1 MALSCHHCLRNI
13 DFPGEQPSFCP
24 YCGQSLACST
34 VSTDSLTERDLDETA
49 DFHRLEVTAAM
60 VVSAPLTIRLP
71 ESVGGYRLIR
81 KLGQGGM
88 GSVHEAEDSTSGR
101 RVAVKLIAPEHTASA
116 IAVERF
122 LQEGRLASAITHPRC
137 VFVLAAD
144 QSEGWPFI
152 VMELMPGHTLKDL
165 VETQGPL
172 PQGEAVRKI
181 MDVIEGLEE
190 AHKLGVI
197 HRDVKPSNC
206 FLEAEGRVKVGDF
219 GLSKSLIGSDA
230 DLTRTGSFLG
240 TPHYA
245 SPEQIKGEPIDA
257 RSDVY
262 SVAATLYFLLTGKP
276 PHHAN
281 DAAVAL
287 ARIVSDDAP
296 AIRTLRPEVWSALDE
311 VVMRGLERDRKRR
324 YRSLEE
330 FREALAPFLPGRV
343 ALGRFGLRAGAYAID
358 WLILAILINLSLVAT
373 IEIIGDRPFYRLTQ
387 LRFHTWHIEW
397 ISSLVWFAYFGLCEV
412 FGPATLGK
420 RILRLRVTSITRG
433 GPASKG
439 EAIVRVL
446 VFAAIVML
454 PRKLFATFLG
464 LTDQNSVEFVSIE
477 SGVQILSV
485 VLLLVTARA
494 SNGYRGIHE
503 LLSGTAVVGL
513 PGKFRRQ
520 WGRNRPEPS
529 PLTLLE
535 VRPDQM
541 PRMLGT
547 FAIRGALVWT
557 SERRLLLGEDSGL
570 GRPVWIVLRPP
581 GEAPE
586 SRARRDVGRI
596 ARPRW
601 LAAGEHDGWSWEAF
615 VAPGGHPLPHFVRP
629 GHGLEWPE
637 VRSLLD
643 DLAAELDAACDDATL
658 PEGLALDRVWVQPDG
673 RVLLLDR
680 PLDPLAGPAAEIASG
695 DPQERALELLRQV
708 AICGLSGKTPG
719 DPAQPTPVGA
729 PVPGHAIDGL
739 ARLCRLSAP
748 YTNVAQFR
756 ADLEATRNLG
766 PELSRVQLFG
776 YAAYKLLVTEL
787 KALLPSTIVVLFF
800 IALTVL
806 SGSEIEIPDED
817 VIDRVLII
825 QSTFWVLVAML
836 LRQGVGGML
845 FGLTIIRADGRPATR
860 LRLAWR
866 EAVVWLPLLIADPLF
881 EFLPADGWLRWV
893 RFLGTPAVAILIPV
907 VLVVHFL
914 LVRGR
919 FLNDRLAGT
928 AVVPR

>member
-1 MALSCHHCLRNI
+1 MALSCHHCRRNI
-13 DFPGEQPSFCP
+13 DFLGDHVSFCP
-24 YCGQSLACST
+24 YCGQSLATSVGST
-34 VSTDSLTERDLDETA
+34 ESLTERDLDETT
-49 DFHRLEVTAAM
+49 DYHRLEVTAAM
-60 VVSAPLTIRLP
+60 VVSASSTLRLP
-71 ESVGGYRLIR
+71 ESIGGYRLIR

-101 RVAVKLIAPEHTASA
+101 RVAIKLIAPEHTASA

-144 QSEGWPFI
+144 QSDGWPFI

-165 VETQGPL
+165 VETQGPMA
-172 PQGEAVRKI
+172 QGEAVRKI

-245 SPEQIKGEPIDA
+245 SPEQIKGEPIDE

-287 ARIVSDDAP
+287 ARIVSSDAP
-296 AIRTLRPEVWSALDE
+296 SVRSVRPEVWSALDQ

-330 FREALAPFLPGRV
+330 LREALAPFLPGRV

-358 WLILAILINLSLVAT
+358 WMLVAILSNLLLLAFIDFET
-373 IEIIGDRPFYRLTQ
+373 DRAVYRFTGV
-387 LRFHTWHIEW
+387 RFHTGHIEW
-397 ISSLVWFAYFGLCEV
+397 VSFVSLLGYLSLFEV
-412 FGPATLGK
+412 LGPASPGK
-420 RILRLRVTSITRG
+420 RLLRLRIASIADG
-433 GPASKG
+433 GRTKIR
-439 EAIVRVL
+439 EAIIRL
-446 VFAAIVML
+446 MAFIGIVIL
-454 PRKLFATFLG
+454 PRKL
-464 LTDQNSVEFVSIE
+464 LTLFFETTHENAVEFVSIE
-477 SGVQILSV
+477 TVVQILSIV
-485 VLLLVTARA
+485 VVICTARA
-494 SNGYRGIHE
+494 SNGFRGIHE
-503 LLSGTAVVGL
+503 LLSGTAVFGL
-513 PGKFRRQ
+513 PGTFRRR
-520 WGRNRPEPS
+520 WGGNRPRPA

-535 VRPDQM
+535 VRPDEM
-541 PRMLGT
+541 PRVLGT
-547 FAIRGALVWT
+547 FTIRGALVWT

-581 GEAPE
+581 GECPE

-601 LAAGEHDGWSWEAF
+601 LAAGEHDSWSWEAF

-629 GHGLEWPE
+629 GRGLDWPE

-643 DLAAELDAACDDATL
+643 DLAAEVDAACDDDTL
-658 PEGLALDRVWVQPDG
+658 PDGLALDRVWVQPDG

-680 PLDPLAGPAAEIASG
+680 PLDPLAGPAAEITTG
-695 DPQERALELLRQV
+695 DPPERALELLRQV
-708 AICGLSGKTPG
+708 AICGLSGRTPG

-729 PVPGHAIDGL
+729 PVPGHAIASLG
-739 ARLCRLSAP
+739 RLCRLTMP
-748 YTNVAQFR
+748 YSNVAQFR

-766 PELSRVQLFG
+766 PELSRVQRLGF
-776 YAAYKLLVTEL
+776 AAYKLLVTEL
-787 KALLPSTIVVLFF
+787 KALLPATIVGGFFVVL
-800 IALTVL
+800 AVL
-806 SGSEIEIPDED
+806 AKAEIEIPNED
-817 VIDRVLII
+817 VIDRLLII
-825 QSTFWVLVAML
+825 QSALWVLLAML
-836 LRQGVGGML
+836 LRQGVGGIL
-845 FGLTIIRADGRPATR
+845 FGLTIVRADGRPASR

-881 EFLPADGWLRWV
+881 ELLPEQGWLAWV
-893 RFLGTPAVAILIPV
+893 RMFGTATVAALIPIV
-907 VLVVHFL
+907 IVAHFL
-914 LVRGR
+914 FFRGR

>member
-1 MALSCHHCLRNI
+1 MALSCHHCRRSIEFLG
-13 DFPGEQPSFCP
+13 DHPSFCP
-24 YCGQSLACST
+24 YCGQSLASSAGST
-34 VSTDSLTERDLDETA
+34 EVTERDLDETA
-49 DFHRLEVTAAM
+49 DYHRLEVTAAM
-60 VVSAPLTIRLP
+60 VVSAPATHRLP

-144 QSEGWPFI
+144 QSDGWPFI
-152 VMELMPGHTLKDL
+152 VMELMSGRTLKDL
-165 VETQGPL
+165 IETQGPL

-296 AIRTLRPEVWSALDE
+296 SIRMLRPEVWSALDE
-311 VVMRGLERDRKRR
+311 AVMRGLERDRKRR

-343 ALGRFGLRAGAYAID
+343 ALGRFGLRAAAYAMD
-358 WLILAILINLSLVAT
+358 WMILAILINLSLLAT
-373 IEIIGDRPFYRLTQ
+373 IEIVGDRPYYRMTR

-397 ISSLVWFAYFGLCEV
+397 ISSIVWFCYFGLMEL
-412 FGPATLGK
+412 FGPASIGK
-420 RILRLRVTSITRG
+420 RILRLRVASIARG
-433 GPASKG
+433 GPASKR
-439 EAIVRVL
+439 EAAIRLVL
-446 VFAAIVML
+446 FAVIVML
-454 PRKLFATFLG
+454 PRKLFSVFFGWNEETG
-464 LTDQNSVEFVSIE
+464 VEFIPIE
-477 SGVQILSV
+477 TVVQIVSV
-485 VLLLVTARA
+485 MVLLATARA

-513 PGKFRRQ
+513 PGRFRRQ

-541 PRMLGT
+541 PRTLGL

-557 SERRLLLGEDSGL
+557 SERRLLLGEDPGL

-586 SRARRDVGRI
+586 SRARRDVSRI
-596 ARPRW
+596 ARSRW
-601 LAAGEHDGWSWEAF
+601 LAAGEHEGWSWEAF
-615 VAPGGHPLPHFVRP
+615 VAPCGHPLPHFVRP
-629 GHGLEWPE
+629 GRGLDWPE

-643 DLAAELDAACDDATL
+643 DLAAEFDAACDDATL

-680 PLDPLAGPAAEIASG
+680 PLDPLAGPAAEIAAG
-695 DPQERALELLRQV
+695 DPPERALELLRQV
-708 AICGLSGKTPG
+708 AICGLSGRTPG
-719 DPAQPTPVGA
+719 DPAHPTPVGA
-729 PVPGHAIDGL
+729 PVPGHAIDALG
-739 ARLCRLSAP
+739 RLCRLTTP
-748 YTNVAQFR
+748 YSNVAQFR

-766 PELSRVQLFG
+766 PELSRVQRLG

-787 KALLPSTIVVLFF
+787 KALLPATIVVLFF
-800 IALTVL
+800 VALAVL
-806 SGSEIEIPDED
+806 SGSEIEIPEED
-817 VIDRVLII
+817 VIDRLLIS
-825 QSTFWVLVAML
+825 QSALWILLAMM
-836 LRQGVGGML
+836 LRQGVGGIL
-845 FGLTIIRADGRPATR
+845 FGLTIVRSDGRPATR

-881 EFLPADGWLRWV
+881 EFLPEEGWLRWV
-893 RFLGTPAVAILIPV
+893 RLFGTPAVAILIPV
-907 VLVVHFL
+907 ALVVHFL